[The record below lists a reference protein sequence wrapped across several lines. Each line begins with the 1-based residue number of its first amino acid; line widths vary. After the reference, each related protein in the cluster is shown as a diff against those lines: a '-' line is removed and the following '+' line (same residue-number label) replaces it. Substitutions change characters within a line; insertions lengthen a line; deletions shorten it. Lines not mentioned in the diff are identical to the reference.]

1 MWASDENSVS
11 FEPMATTTAAVVDE
25 GLMMDASADEGIQED
40 QTDFS
45 SQQQPDVVAVSATPK
60 SSDADFHWNLHAP
73 QFEFGSKNE
82 AVAADTA
89 TGDDDDELLAQQQ
102 ERKLSATELLVRSS
116 NDAELAVLLAAAN
129 DDPDDDMMMDDP
141 VCSPRSDDV
150 PHIANGTSF
159 LIYYTA
165 S

>member
-11 FEPMATTTAAVVDE
+11 FEPM
-25 GLMMDASADEGIQED
+25 MDASADEGIQED
-40 QTDFS
+40 ETDFS
-45 SQQQPDVVAVSATPK
+45 STQPDVVAATSVK
-60 SSDADFHWNLHAP
+60 SNDADFHWNLHAP
-73 QFEFGSKNE
+73 QFQFGEAAAATEENE
-82 AVAADTA
+82 
-89 TGDDDDELLAQQQ
+89 QQ

-150 PHIANGTSF
+150 PHNIAAAANGTYCTRLLINPLRPLLF
-159 LIYYTA
+159 L
-165 S
+165 

>member
-1 MWASDENSVS
+1 
-11 FEPMATTTAAVVDE
+11 
-25 GLMMDASADEGIQED
+25 MDASADEGIQED
-40 QTDFS
+40 ETDFS
-45 SQQQPDVVAVSATPK
+45 SQLQQQPDVVAVSATPK
-60 SSDADFHWNLHAP
+60 TSDADFHWNLHAP

-82 AVAADTA
+82 AVAADSA

-159 LIYYTA
+159 LIFCTA